1 MNVPILFTEDCA
13 VFDNSHLLYI
23 GDGEK
28 EKRYEVIFFIY
39 GLKCPSLKW
48 SQLHLWGFLE
58 YVLMF

>member
-1 MNVPILFTEDCA
+1 M
-13 VFDNSHLLYI
+13 FDNSHLLYI

-39 GLKCPSLKW
+39 GLKRPGLKW